1 MVIAIGAPFGHGE
14 VRQNGFALGG
24 ASVPR
29 EYGTGPLLVVG
40 VLVLKLLVDRTGGH
54 LLAESTA
61 GDGGCAL
68 VSEDG
73 RVALGQ
79 WEKVRVFPPEAAYKV
94 EREFRVR
101 LLTFVRL
108 GRSKEL
114 LLRAGLAGRL
124 LTAVL
129 AGKDLTFDPFLQ
141 PDLVVHLFDLFLF
154 GVRQVGHFAVFA
166 LLAELVQALACGTVQ
181 PTAGFGRRRR
191 RGLVGH

>member
-1 MVIAIGAPFGHGE
+1 MVIALGTPFGHGE
-14 VRQNGFALGG
+14 VRQNGFSLGG

-29 EYGTGPLLVVG
+29 EYGTGPLLVVRVG
-40 VLVLKLLVDRTGGH
+40 VLLLKLLVDRTGGH

-61 GDGGCAL
+61 DGGCAL
-68 VSEDG
+68 VSQDG

-79 WEKVRVFPPEAAYKV
+79 WEKVGVFPPEAAHKV

-114 LLRAGLAGRL
+114 LLRLLRAGLAGRL

-166 LLAELVQALACGTVQ
+166 LLAELV
-181 PTAGFGRRRR
+181 
-191 RGLVGH
+191 